1 MGGTIMSRKRTS
13 AKLAGVQMRLE
24 PLDSRVLPDA
34 KVDLDL
40 AGSVAVQPANVGAKP
55 NADNAKPDSVPVD
68 GGAILTAVLENF
80 KASAATNPA
89 NYQAML
95 HFIDG
100 DGAGAVIHQFI
111 ALETGSANAS
121 SNYMA
126 ELGNRL
132 ENSYVSY
139 LRKADEASVVLVEIA
154 PPRETGSDKS
164 LAGGA
169 ASASATSVAL
179 AQAASELKPAPTDPR
194 HGTNE
199 LNAAYLSAASEFPS
213 NSPGRLDGDRAPI
226 LLTPNRVETAPA
238 MLSISKDPLVIPP
251 SYATLVP
258 MAPSENAVVP
268 PTNPSVVSVADLDG
282 TEPAPQPRTEE
293 TPDFT
298 SQAADLIARYA
309 PFDSAAVNENIE
321 HFLNSLRE
329 SRLPRSSG
337 WNVWKVAVL
346 STAGAASMLGA
357 EFVRRKRLLTRVPV
371 IRNLSQRLTRTKM
384 A

>member
-1 MGGTIMSRKRTS
+1 MSRKRTS

-40 AGSVAVQPANVGAKP
+40 AGSVAIQPADVGAKP
-55 NADNAKPDSVPVD
+55 IADNAKPDSASAD

-80 KASAATNPA
+80 KASAANNPA
-89 NYQAML
+89 YYQAML

-100 DGAGAVIHQFI
+100 DGAGAITHQFI
-111 ALETGSANAS
+111 ALEKGSANAS
-121 SNYMA
+121 ATNVA
-126 ELGNRL
+126 EVSNRL
-132 ENSYVSY
+132 QNSYESY

-164 LAGGA
+164 LAGGT
-169 ASASATSVAL
+169 ASSSATSVAL
-179 AQAASELKPAPTDPR
+179 AQAASELKPAPTDAR

-199 LNAAYLSAASEFPS
+199 LNAAFLSAASEFQS

-226 LLTPNRVETAPA
+226 LLTPNRVEATPLLLTS
-238 MLSISKDPLVIPP
+238 MKDPLVVPP
-251 SYATLVP
+251 SYATLAP
-258 MAPSENAVVP
+258 MARSENAVVP
-268 PTNPSVVSVADLDG
+268 PTNPSVVSVADLDA
-282 TEPAPQPRTEE
+282 TEPAPQPRAEE
-293 TPDFT
+293 TLDFT

-309 PFDSAAVNENIE
+309 PFDSATVNENIE
-321 HFLNSLRE
+321 HFLNSLRD
-329 SRLPRSSG
+329 SRLPQSSG
-337 WNVWKVAVL
+337 WNVWRVAVF
-346 STAGAASMLGA
+346 STAGAASVLGA
-357 EFVRRKRLLTRVPV
+357 EFIRRKRLLARVPV